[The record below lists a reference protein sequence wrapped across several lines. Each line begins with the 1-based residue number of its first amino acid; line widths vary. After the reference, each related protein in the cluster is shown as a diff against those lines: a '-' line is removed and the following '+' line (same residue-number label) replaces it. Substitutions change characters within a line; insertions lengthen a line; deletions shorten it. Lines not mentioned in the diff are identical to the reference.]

1 MLILSGAVCLSGG
14 LRCCHTAC
22 FKGCLQGAFDS
33 PDAALMK
40 VEAIAHLGFQVL
52 DEKVI
57 ECDLFKQVLDG
68 LRVLFLHRLGLSIAC
83 CVEDDVIDAL
93 FATKAK
99 LFLIPGDS
107 LAFA

>member
-1 MLILSGAVCLSGG
+1 MLILSVAVCVGG
-14 LRCCHTAC
+14 RLRGSHAAC
-22 FKGCLQGAFDS
+22 FKGSLQGAFDA
-33 PDAALMK
+33 PDADLMK
-40 VEAIAHLGFQVL
+40 VEAVAHLCFQGL

-57 ECDLFKQVLDG
+57 KGDLFKQVLDG
-68 LRVLFLHRLGLSIAC
+68 LGVLLLHRLGLSIAG

-93 FATKAK
+93 FATEAK

>member
-1 MLILSGAVCLSGG
+1 MLNISVGGG
-14 LRCCHTAC
+14 LGWRLCGGQAAR
-22 FKGCLQGAFDS
+22 FIGCLQGAFDS
-33 PDAALMK
+33 PDADLMK
-40 VEAIAHLGFQVL
+40 VEAVAHLGFQGL
-52 DEKVI
+52 DEKMI
-57 ECDLFKQVLDG
+57 ECDLFKQVLD
-68 LRVLFLHRLGLSIAC
+68 VLGVFFFHRLGLSIAC

>member
-1 MLILSGAVCLSGG
+1 MLNLSVGSGLG
-14 LRCCHTAC
+14 WRLRGGQAAR

-33 PDAALMK
+33 PDADLMK
-40 VEAIAHLGFQVL
+40 VEAIAHLGFQGL

-57 ECDLFKQVLDG
+57 ECDLFKQVLVVLG
-68 LRVLFLHRLGLSIAC
+68 VLFLHRLGLSIAC

-93 FATKAK
+93 FATEAK

>member
-1 MLILSGAVCLSGG
+1 
-14 LRCCHTAC
+14 
-22 FKGCLQGAFDS
+22 
-33 PDAALMK
+33 MK
-40 VEAIAHLGFQVL
+40 VEAIAHLCFQGL

-68 LRVLFLHRLGLSIAC
+68 LRVLFLHRLDLSIAG

-93 FATKAK
+93 FATEAK
-99 LFLIPGDS
+99 LFLIPGES

>member
-1 MLILSGAVCLSGG
+1 MLNLSVGGG
-14 LRCCHTAC
+14 LGWRLHGGHAAR
-22 FKGCLQGAFDS
+22 FKGCLQGAFDA
-33 PDAALMK
+33 PNADLMK
-40 VEAIAHLGFQVL
+40 VEAIAHLGFQGL

-57 ECDLFKQVLDG
+57 ECDLFKQVLVVLG
-68 LRVLFLHRLGLSIAC
+68 VLFLHRLGLSIAC

-93 FATKAK
+93 FATEAK